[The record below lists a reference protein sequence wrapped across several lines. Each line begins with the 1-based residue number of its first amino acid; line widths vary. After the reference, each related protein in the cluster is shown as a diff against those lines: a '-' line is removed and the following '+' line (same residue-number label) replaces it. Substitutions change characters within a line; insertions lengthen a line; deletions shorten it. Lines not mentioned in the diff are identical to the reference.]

1 MEKRDLIVE
10 KVMNNK
16 RLRDKCLKDF
26 GYEVKNYS
34 DDDLAYIMYAIT
46 EQGGLKDQVKASK
59 ALAVV
64 DQLAKFACS
73 NTDSTIM
80 GNYTIDTLK
89 YFEVIK

>member
-1 MEKRDLIVE
+1 MKRIDSMVE
-10 KVMNNK
+10 NVINNK
-16 RLRDKCLKDF
+16 ILRDKCLKDF

-59 ALAVV
+59 ALAIV
-64 DQLAKFACS
+64 DQLVKFACS

-89 YFEVIK
+89 YFGVIK